1 MRYRQFLVLA
11 VWASLSVMGAATYA
25 DVTVPALFTDHMVLQ
40 RDAEDRVWG
49 WAEPG
54 EQVTVRIADQS
65 HSTKADEAGRWEVK
79 LTPLPAGGP
88 HTLEITGK
96 NKLSINDVL
105 VGEVWVCSG
114 QSNMEWPVEAANDG
128 DLEQQLPENS
138 QFRFIT
144 VPHVGTQEP
153 QKNFQGQ
160 WEVCTPASMKQF
172 SAVGYFFGKQLAD
185 TLKVPVGLID
195 DSWGGSACEAWIDRK
210 VMADHEQLKRLV
222 DAWSKFEKTYNYQDE
237 VKKYE
242 EQKKAWEAGD
252 KKSPAPWP
260 PANQLDG
267 NARPGNLYS
276 GMILPVAGYGIRGAI
291 WYQGETNAGRSYQ
304 YREMFPLMIQNWRN
318 LWQIGDFPFYWV
330 QLADFMGE
338 SSEPKESGW
347 AELREA
353 QTLTLDKL
361 PNVGQAVIIDIGEGK
376 DIHPRN
382 KRDVGLRLARIAL
395 ARDYGKDVIYA
406 GPRYKSLEIKDGKAI
421 VTFDIGTQSLGKL
434 RPFDVAEPTGF
445 AIAGADRKFVP
456 AHAKLLWPD
465 RVEVWSEQVSEP
477 VAVRYAWAD
486 NPVCNLKNDAGLPA
500 VPFRTDD
507 WPGVTADAEL
517 PPQVMV
523 K

>member
-1 MRYRQFLVLA
+1 VIL
-11 VWASLSVMGAATYA
+11 
-25 DVTVPALFTDHMVLQ
+25 PALFTDHMVLQ

-49 WAEPG
+49 WAEPA
-54 EQVTVRIADQS
+54 EQITVKIADQE
-65 HSTKADEAGRWEVK
+65 HSTTADESGRWEVK
-79 LTPLPAGGP
+79 LVPLPAGGP
-88 HTLEITGK
+88 HTIEIFGK
-96 NKLSINDVL
+96 NKLTINDVL

-114 QSNMEWPVEAANDG
+114 QSNMEWPVEATNDG
-128 DLEQQLPENS
+128 DLEQLLPEDT
-138 QFRFIT
+138 QIRFIT
-144 VPHVGTQEP
+144 VPHVGTQEA
-153 QKNFQGQ
+153 QKDFQGK
-160 WEVCTPASMKQF
+160 WEICTPDSMKQF
-172 SAVGYFFGKQLAD
+172 SGVGYFFGKQLAD
-185 TLKVPVGLID
+185 TLNVPVGLID

-210 VMADHEQLKRLV
+210 VLADHEKFKGLV
-222 DAWSKFEKTYNYQDE
+222 DAWGEFEKTYSHEDE
-237 VKKYE
+237 LKQYE
-242 EQKKAWEAGD
+242 EQKKAWEASD

-260 PANQLDG
+260 WPPGDQMEG
-267 NARPGNLYS
+267 NARPGNLYR

-304 YREMFPLMIQNWRN
+304 YRKMFPLMIQNWRDV
-318 LWQIGDFPFYWV
+318 WRIGDFPFYWV

-338 SSEPKESGW
+338 SNEPKESGW

-395 ARDYGKDVIYA
+395 ARDYGKDVIAA
-406 GPRYKSLEIKDGKAI
+406 GPRYKSLEVKDGKAI
-421 VTFDIGTQSLGKL
+421 VTFDIGTQQLGKL
-434 RPFDVAEPTGF
+434 RPFDVDEPTGF
-445 AIAGADRKFVP
+445 AVAGVDRKFVP

-465 RVEVWSEQVSEP
+465 RVEVWSEQISEP

-507 WPGVTADAEL
+507 WPGITAEAEL
-517 PPQVMV
+517 PPQVMA